1 MASAPNRLA
10 SLRNLQVATWDAA
23 FASAFG
29 SLVGGTILIGFIRE
43 LGGGD
48 LWVQLSIAVP
58 SLIGLAQIPGAIWG
72 RSFGWY
78 RKFTAP
84 GACAWRLL
92 YIPLIALPFL
102 PLDNN
107 LRLILLFSLI
117 TVATLSNNIVT
128 PIYNEWIAEMVP
140 STSRGW
146 YFSRRQLISAAVG
159 VVAAFIGGGI
169 VDYFGGLER
178 GMLGYGVTFAFGIVC
193 ALISMALFLRMDDL
207 PRDNPV
213 KTTLAEGMRQL
224 KSPLRDRN
232 FQVILFFTVLFAA
245 SQGFSGAFYA
255 TYALDLLKLPMT
267 IVQLFGVSHAIS
279 VILFIKMWGFLAD
292 KYGNKPIL
300 MMNVLGTVLT
310 PGLWLLTHPAAG
322 QVNVVILLI
331 GHLFNGLVW
340 SGVGVTQNNIYIATA
355 KPEDRA
361 NYLAASSAVTAVA
374 LTLSPFAG
382 AAALGIFRAHFP
394 AEWAYK
400 YVFII
405 VMVLRL
411 ASLIPL
417 APVKEKGA
425 RPLRETMSQ
434 LRRVS
439 PRGLRAFRAIAASS
453 DVAERERALEGVGRS
468 KFSLA
473 GDELIRALG
482 DPSPRVR
489 RQAAQSLGHMASPE
503 IGRKVIKHLHEHPDL
518 AEEETLEVLGECDIP
533 EAVQLLSRYLE
544 DPRSILR
551 RAAAKSLGR
560 LGDPAAV
567 EPLKEAAREAGDPD
581 LRRAAI
587 QALRVLCA
595 TDAADVIGE
604 ALFDAH
610 PSIRIAAAEA
620 VAELEM
626 RDLASTLR
634 ESIQWFQDETAS
646 EMSYALGVVG
656 EVNDIPL
663 ILSVAGE
670 MVSPTLRR
678 RCLMGLARLL
688 GVERE
693 FYKMLGIEGIGRD
706 EVLVRRAR
714 QSRVSVAKMRAA
726 LERYSSGDEPEALH
740 LLARAVGH
748 PALEMM
754 AEQPVEEAFLAG
766 FLFATGGDP
775 VPTGV

>member
-10 SLRNLQVATWDAA
+10 SLRNLQVANWDAA
-23 FASAFG
+23 FATAFG
-29 SLVGGTILIGFIRE
+29 SVVGGSILIGFIRE

-72 RSFGWY
+72 RSFKWY

-102 PLDNN
+102 AFDPN
-107 LRLILLFSLI
+107 LKLILLFALI
-117 TVATLSNNIVT
+117 TIATLANNIIA
-128 PIYNEWIAEMVP
+128 PIYNEWIAQMVP
-140 STSRGW
+140 ATSRGW
-146 YFSRRQLISAAVG
+146 YFSRRQLMSAAVG
-159 VVAAFIGGGI
+159 VIAGFIGGFI
-169 VDYFGGLER
+169 VDFFGNQQQD
-178 GMLGYGVTFAFGIVC
+178 MLGYGVTFGFGIAC
-193 ALISMALFLRMDDL
+193 ALVSMALFLRMEDL
-207 PRDNPV
+207 PRVNPV
-213 KTTLAEGMRQL
+213 KTSLAEGMRQL
-224 KSPLRDRN
+224 KSPLKDRN
-232 FQVILFFTVLFAA
+232 FQVVLIFTVLFAA
-245 SQGFSGAFYA
+245 SQGFSGGFYT
-255 TYALDLLKLPMT
+255 TYALDELKLPMT
-267 IVQLFGVSHAIS
+267 IIQLFGVSHAVS

-300 MMNVLGTVLT
+300 LMNVFGTFLT
-310 PGLWLLTHPAAG
+310 PGLWLLTHPGSPA
-322 QVNVVILLI
+322 NTWILI
-331 GHLFNGLVW
+331 TGHLFNGLVW

-361 NYLAASSAVTAVA
+361 NYLASASAVTALA
-374 LTLSPFAG
+374 LGLSPFAG
-382 AAALGIFRAHFP
+382 AAALGVFRANFAP
-394 AEWAYK
+394 EWAYK
-400 YVFII
+400 WLFII
-405 VMVLRL
+405 VMVMRL
-411 ASLIPL
+411 LALIPL

-434 LRRVS
+434 LRRIS

-453 DVAERERALEGVGRS
+453 DVAERERALAGVGSSR
-468 KFSLA
+468 FSLG

-482 DPSPRVR
+482 DPSPRIR
-489 RQAAQSLGHMASPE
+489 RQAAYSLGHIATPE
-503 IGRKVIKHLHEHPDL
+503 IGAKVIEHLREHPDL
-518 AEEETLEVLGECDIP
+518 AEEETLEVLGECGAP
-533 EAVQLLSRYLE
+533 ESVQILAHYLE

-560 LGDPAAV
+560 LGDATAI

-587 QALRVLCA
+587 QALRILGA
-595 TDAADVIGE
+595 SDSADVIGE

-620 VAELEM
+620 VSELEL
-626 RDLASTLR
+626 RELAPTLR

-663 ILSVAGE
+663 ILGVAGD

-688 GVERE
+688 GVERD
-693 FYKMLGIEGIGRD
+693 FYKMLGVEGIGRD
-706 EVLVRRAR
+706 EVLLRRVR

-740 LLARAVGH
+740 LLARTVRH

-766 FLFATGGDP
+766 FLFATGGEP
-775 VPTGV
+775 VPTGA